1 MAGGAGELVLVVE
14 HDPAVAE
21 LQRRCLTREGYRVEV
36 EPDPS
41 AASDTAAR
49 VRPDAV
55 VLDVST
61 TTRPVEL
68 YRRVASTLVAR
79 PLSPGG
85 RVVAVLG
92 PMDPALARTLGAHRL
107 DRPFGPRALVRA
119 VADALRHGGAEVT
132 RELRAAGLTLDT
144 AARTCD
150 ADGADVTL
158 TATEFDLLRYLAR
171 NPGRVFTREQ
181 LLESV
186 WGPGAG
192 AGSRTVDVHIAQL
205 RAKLGGAS
213 PIRTVRGVGYRLD
226 A

>member
-41 AASDTAAR
+41 GAPDTAAR
-49 VRPDAV
+49 LRPDAV
-55 VLDVST
+55 VLDLST
-61 TTRPVEL
+61 TVTPIEL
-68 YRRVASTLVAR
+68 FRRVAQALVVR
-79 PLSPGG
+79 PAASGG
-85 RVVAVLG
+85 RVVAVVG
-92 PMDPALARTLGAHRL
+92 PIDPALARNLGAHRL
-107 DRPFGPRALVRA
+107 DRPFGPRALVHS
-119 VADALRHGGAEVT
+119 VAGALRRGASEGS
-132 RELRAAGLTLDT
+132 RELRAGLLTLDS

-150 ADGADVTL
+150 ADGTGVAL

-205 RAKLGGAS
+205 RSKLGDAS

-226 A
+226 P